1 MKHWICA
8 SLMSLSFVSSAYA
21 WSWQDLWLTRNQ
33 QAYRLMQK
41 NQFTEAQKTFADSAW
56 QATAAFRA
64 KDYTRASETY
74 AKLKTADGYYNQGNA
89 LVHLGQYEAAL
100 KAYNQSLALRPK
112 DQDTLDNRAIVE
124 SLLKKEE
131 KPQDQKPQ
139 DQKPQDQK
147 PQDQKPQDQK
157 PQDQKPQDQKPQD
170 QKPQEQKPQDQPQKT
185 NQQKTKSQRE
195 QQANEQLLK
204 MIPDDPGGLLRQ
216 KFLRDH
222 LRRMEQE
229 DS

>member
-41 NQFTEAQKTFADSAW
+41 NQFTKAQKTFADSAW

-89 LVHLGQYEAAL
+89 LAQLGQYEAAL
-100 KAYNQSLALRPK
+100 KAYDQSLALRPK
-112 DQDTLDNRAIVE
+112 DQDTRDNRAIVE

-147 PQDQKPQDQK
+147 PQDQKPKDQKPKDQK
-157 PQDQKPQDQKPQD
+157 PQDQP
-170 QKPQEQKPQDQPQKT
+170 
-185 NQQKTKSQRE
+185 QKTKSQRE